1 MSILLVQLSNKEV
14 GYTQYIN
21 IPHVNCIKLKLNG
34 STNKFQLSLNL
45 LTNPRSKPKASPAIS
60 RFAEGEGFEPPK
72 GINPC
77 WFSRPVHSAR
87 LCHPS
92 GCINESAER
101 VGFEPT
107 LRYERKHA
115 FQACAFSH
123 SATSPKKKKF
133 ILFRL
138 WCLLPLLQNF
148 VLPKALLLILQRV
161 HQL

>member
-1 MSILLVQLSNKEV
+1 MSGGGGIRTPEGYKPLLVFKTSAFSQTLPPLRK
-14 GYTQYIN
+14 GY
-21 IPHVNCIKLKLNG
+21 KLY
-34 STNKFQLSLNL
+34 
-45 LTNPRSKPKASPAIS
+45 
-60 RFAEGEGFEPPK
+60 
-72 GINPC
+72 
-77 WFSRPVHSAR
+77 
-87 LCHPS
+87 
-92 GCINESAER
+92 AER